1 MDDLAVILAELEP
14 DLGSLAG
21 APEVLSG
28 GITNRNVK
36 VRLGERD
43 YVLRICGKDTEVLSI
58 DRETEVTATRAA
70 HAAGVAP
77 DVVRWLPELGCLV
90 TAFIPGRPMLPE
102 ELRDAQ
108 TLAQVAAALRAI
120 HGGPPLDR
128 RFPTFTLADEY
139 AATARERGGEP
150 PAADLELARDLSARI
165 GAALGAHELVPCH
178 NDLLTANFIH
188 DGERVRIVDWEYAG
202 MNDRFFDLGN
212 LAVNNGLGEAD
223 EAASAGGLPRA
234 PARRGG
240 DRLAAPDAPDV
251 GRAGGHV
258 GRRAGRRQRARLR
271 LPRLRRGALRPPAR
285 GRRRP
290 PTGGLDPCRV
300 HVTCRD
306 RARVVIIGGGVGG
319 TSIAYHL
326 AELGETRRRPRS
338 TATS

>member
-223 EAASAGGLPRA
+223 EVRLLEAYLERPPGEAEIASLRLMRLMSDVREGMWGVVQDVVSELDFDYRAYAAE
-234 PARRGG
+234 
-240 DRLAAPDAPDV
+240 
-251 GRAGGHV
+251 HF
-258 GRRAGRRQRARLR
+258 ARLR
-271 LPRLRRGALRPPAR
+271 AGAADPRLEDWIHAA
-285 GRRRP
+285 
-290 PTGGLDPCRV
+290 
-300 HVTCRD
+300 
-306 RARVVIIGGGVGG
+306 
-319 TSIAYHL
+319 
-326 AELGETRRRPRS
+326 S
-338 TATS
+338 T